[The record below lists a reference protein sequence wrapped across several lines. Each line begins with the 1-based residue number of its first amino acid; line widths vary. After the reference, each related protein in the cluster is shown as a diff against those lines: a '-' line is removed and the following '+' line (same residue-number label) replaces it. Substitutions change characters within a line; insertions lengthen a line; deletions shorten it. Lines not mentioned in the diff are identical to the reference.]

1 VTLMK
6 QAFFAALLATS
17 TFAHAGGSTFPPE
30 DYDYKQEGSI
40 QEVLYGTIESV
51 RRVDFQEH
59 HPDTELRPMD
69 QIGPREQT
77 GEELVV
83 RLDTGGAVAVV
94 QGGSRG
100 FQSGQRVRVL
110 TGPRGARV
118 ELT

>member
-1 VTLMK
+1 MLMK
-6 QAFFAALLATS
+6 RVFFAALLATS
-17 TFAHAGGSTFPPE
+17 TFALAGGYTSPPE
-30 DYDYKQEGSI
+30 DYDYKDAGSI
-40 QEVLYGTIESV
+40 QQVLYGTIESV
-51 RRVDFQEH
+51 RRVDFQENH
-59 HPDTELRPMD
+59 EPTEVRPRD
-69 QIGPREQT
+69 EIGPREQT

-100 FQSGQRVRVL
+100 FQPGQRVRVL

>member
-1 VTLMK
+1 MK
-6 QAFFAALLATS
+6 RACFAALLATS
-17 TFAHAGGSTFPPE
+17 TFALAGGSTFTPE
-30 DYDYKQEGSI
+30 DYDYRAEGSI
-40 QEVLYGTIESV
+40 QDVLYGTIESV
-51 RRVDFQEH
+51 RRVDFQEN
-59 HPDTELRPMD
+59 PAATEFRPSD
-69 QIGPREQT
+69 EIGPREQT

-83 RLDTGGAVAVV
+83 RLDTGRTIAVV